1 MKHTIDIE
9 GLPEGYNVESVKITH
24 SNVMDGGIM
33 LAVVN
38 VKKKQPRRIVLEET
52 DDTRSPKKGDY
63 YYYRGCLR
71 RWSKDNHSY
80 NTHKIWRIVEDSGEN
95 DD

>member
-1 MKHTIDIE
+1 MKHTIEIE

-24 SNVMDGGIM
+24 SHVMDGGIM

-52 DDTRSPKKGDY
+52 TEDNKSGVLGPNTQQFGDVY
-63 YYYRGCLR
+63 IVNQ
-71 RWSKDNHSY
+71 K
-80 NTHKIWRIVEDSGEN
+80 KIWRIVEDSGEN

>member
-1 MKHTIDIE
+1 MKHTIEID

-38 VKKKQPRRIVLEET
+38 VKKKQPRRIVLEEIT
-52 DDTRSPKKGDY
+52 KQGDY
-63 YYYRGCLR
+63 FLYFEDRY
-71 RWSKDNHSY
+71 
-80 NTHKIWRIVEDSGEN
+80 WRIAEDSGEN